1 MSVDV
6 ATFGKGTILKLGD
19 GDTPEVFTQINGIT
33 KWGVDPGGAGD
44 PEKIDIT
51 SGSTVGMVREK
62 MDGYSERRPGVI
74 DFDLLCDLSNT
85 QHAALEAAAIAG
97 TDLNFQLVVPT
108 KTGTNGYDFTARAS
122 GFPLDIPH
130 DKVVTV
136 KAKLAIKEGTW
147 VPQQ

>member
-19 GDTPEVFTQINGIT
+19 GAQSEQFTEINGIT

-51 SGSTVGMVREK
+51 SGSTVGMVREL
-62 MDGYSERRPGVI
+62 MDGYSEKRVGTI
-74 DFDLLCDLSNT
+74 DFDLVCDLSNI

-97 TDLNFQLVVPT
+97 TDLNYQLIVPT
-108 KTGTNGYDFTARAS
+108 TTGTNQYDFTARLS

-136 KAKLAIKEGTW
+136 KGKLAIKENTW
-147 VPQQ
+147 TPQQ

>member
-19 GDTPEVFTQINGIT
+19 GDTPEVFTEINGIT

-44 PEKIDIT
+44 PDKIDIT
-51 SGSTVGMVREK
+51 SGSTVGMVREM
-62 MDGYSERRPGVI
+62 MDGYSEKRVGTI
-74 DFDLLCDLSNT
+74 DFDLLCDLSNA

-97 TDLNFQLVVPT
+97 TDLNYQLIVPT
-108 KTGTNGYDFTARAS
+108 TTGTNQYDFTARLS

-136 KAKLAIKEGTW
+136 KGKLAIKENTW
-147 VPQQ
+147 TPQQ